1 MDKKNQKCYNNHIV
15 GNEIVCRNE
24 PHEYEGGNFKKIDFA
39 KILVNKLK
47 EQDENN
53 KDKLQFGKFNEKEE
67 TNIFKI
73 TIDSKEYLFFIDHTD
88 NGGTENK
95 KKIEITNNNTFRK
108 LIKEKKMCLIIN
120 IYAPYRKDNLQVD
133 YSNIIFFVIDPDE
146 IIKSKVIETGN
157 PSSRWVMNDQ
167 ILNIIQSKNKKTF
180 YLNNEKKKSVYII
193 HCTKIYEFF
202 KSKLPSIYNKSKP
215 KSKLQL
221 KLESKLQLKVR
232 EVVKTNEI
240 TQGFR
245 QAFRAILLYYFNKC
259 QVKNC
264 DISMP
269 EMLVASHI
277 KPVNEI
283 LKDNKSDKEKELND
297 RFNGFLLCAN
307 HDKLFDRF
315 LMTVEKDCKIIVNN
329 ELKTKY
335 NSIFLK
341 TTLESSIEIEDILEY
356 EKYLSFHRNE
366 FKIKK
371 IN

>member
-1 MDKKNQKCYNNHIV
+1 MGKKNQKCYNHIV
-15 GNEIVCRNE
+15 GNEIVCRKE
-24 PHEYEGGNFKKIDFA
+24 PHKYEGRKWKKIDFA
-39 KILVNKLK
+39 NILVNKLK

-53 KDKLQFGKFNEKEE
+53 KDKLQFGKFNENEKKE

-73 TIDSKEYLFFIDHTD
+73 TIDSKEYLFFIEHTD
-88 NGGTENK
+88 NGGK
-95 KKIEITNNNTFRK
+95 KRSKKIQITNNKTFWK
-108 LIKEKKMCLIIN
+108 LIDEKKMCLIIN
-120 IYAPYRKDNLQVD
+120 IYAPYRKDNLELD

-146 IIKSKVIETGN
+146 IIESEVRKTRN
-157 PSSRWVMNDQ
+157 PSSRWVRNEE
-167 ILNIIQSKNKKTF
+167 ILNIIQSENKETF
-180 YLNNEKKKSVYII
+180 YWNNMKNVYII

-202 KSKLPSIYNKSKP
+202 KSELPKIYNKT
-215 KSKLQL
+215 LELDL
-221 KLESKLQLKVR
+221 KLETE

-245 QAFRAILLYYFNKC
+245 QAFRATLLYYFNKC

-277 KPVNEI
+277 KPVNKI

-297 RFNGFLLCAN
+297 KFNGFLLCAN

-315 LMTVEKDCKIIVNN
+315 LMTVEEDRKIIVNN

-341 TTLESSIEIEDILEY
+341 TTLESSIEIEDISKY
-356 EKYLSFHRNE
+356 EKYLRFHRNE